1 MDQLWLPDIFIY
13 NLHSIKKH
21 KFIYDFDGIF
31 LGNDTEI
38 DYEITFEVRIYCP
51 MEFESYPLGCVHLLI
66 LNTFFH
72 EKIKNSPKI
81 VTKVH
86 VG

>member
-66 LNTFFH
+66 LY
-72 EKIKNSPKI
+72 
-81 VTKVH
+81 KVS
-86 VG
+86 

>member
-66 LNTFFH
+66 LNTRKYGTISRKKPKF
-72 EKIKNSPKI
+72 SPNRY
-81 VTKVH
+81 
-86 VG
+86 